1 MLIGDYKE
9 FKQGQLNKVERCK
22 KEAER
27 IKKGVYQMHVMV
39 ENECTE
45 TLDKEQQQAQE
56 KVERTDKDGQGNEKK
71 QKTYKTDL
79 NGEMEKMLA
88 AANRCFIPK

>member
-9 FKQGQLNKVERCK
+9 FRQGQLNKVERCK

-27 IKKGVYQMHVMV
+27 IKKGIYQMHVMV
-39 ENECTE
+39 ESECTK
-45 TLDKEQQQAQE
+45 TLDKEQQQAQKE
-56 KVERTDKDGQGNEKK
+56 VERTEKDGQGKGEK

-88 AANRCFIPK
+88 AANRSFIPK